1 MIYIIA
7 SYIENA
13 ILLLIDKLYIPDMKY
28 ISINEYNIICER

>member
-13 ILLLIDKLYIPDMKY
+13 ILLLIDKLYITDMKY
-28 ISINEYNIICER
+28 VSINEYNIICER